1 MYGRQAIQM
10 YGDHIATRSSLTIGA
25 QGANSSVQP
34 LGRTI
39 FIFVYWYQYFSYFH
53 SRKSSKAVTN
63 IHIHQR

>member
-39 FIFVYWYQYFSYFH
+39 FLFVYWYQYFS
-53 SRKSSKAVTN
+53 
-63 IHIHQR
+63 